1 MRPLDVYIGWD
12 SREQDAF
19 RVVCES
25 MFEKTKT
32 PINIYPLQQT
42 WLREAGHYWRSPD
55 PLSSTEFSFTRFLT
69 PYLNEYKGWALF
81 CDCDFLFRRDIAKLF
96 ALCDDRYALM
106 CVKHD
111 YRPKEEYKMDQQ
123 RQRQYERKNWSS
135 LMLINCAHDQIKK
148 LSPYTVN
155 TQSGLHLHQ
164 FQWLTDDAIGELPM
178 EWNYLEGWHTAEN
191 CPDPAAVH
199 FTRGG
204 PWLPNYQ
211 NVEYANEWKRYA
223 SIARI

>member
-1 MRPLDVYIGWD
+1 
-12 SREQDAF
+12 
-19 RVVCES
+19 

-96 ALCDDRYALM
+96 ALRDDRYALM

-123 RQRQYERKNWSS
+123 RQHQYERKNWSS

-178 EWNYLEGWHTAEN
+178 DWNYLEGWHTAEN